1 MSSFR
6 RGFRVRNPLVL
17 VAAALVLAL
26 VLVGSE
32 SYFSTGAWTGVPMKY
47 WMRKASDDYTFVSWT
62 VGANMQHPPKTPAV
76 YLLGGSTAREAITSG
91 DSLAAEIERLGGPKT
106 AAWDLGST
114 NQNFAQSLAI
124 ADNLPNS
131 PAWILIGLNGG
142 RFTPDR
148 GANMKQVVG
157 RELLLKSAFLQ
168 KYVARQYGRYRYSR
182 SILPGIFSYIVS
194 YVEEHGTEPLKGS
207 VPTREYGQH
216 RYNLKHIHTVA
227 QKERMVKIWN
237 KRRYPMFKRNLAF
250 NLVML
255 EQLLIRCQE
264 RGLHPVLVEL
274 PNNRDLIGERFDYA
288 AAQYQKP
295 AQALAA
301 KYDVPYVDFNQELA
315 LKNADFHDLSHL
327 VEPGRVIW
335 QHRLAQELVQLM
347 GADGQGAGTPP

>member
-1 MSSFR
+1 MKGFGA
-6 RGFRVRNPLVL
+6 GFRSRSPLVLL
-17 VAAALVLAL
+17 VAAALLIAAL
-26 VLVGSE
+26 LGFDYLFTS
-32 SYFSTGAWTGVPMKY
+32 GAWTSVPMKY

-62 VGANMQHPPKTPAV
+62 VGANKQHPPKTPAV

-91 DSLAAEIERLGGPKT
+91 DSLAADIERRGGPKT
-106 AAWDLGST
+106 VAWDLGSI

-124 ADNLPNS
+124 ADNVPNS
-131 PAWILIGLNGG
+131 PAWILIGLNVG

-148 GANMKQVVG
+148 GANMEQVVG

-168 KYVARQYGRYRYSR
+168 QYVARQYGRYRYSR
-182 SILPGIFSYIVS
+182 TILPGIFSYFTS
-194 YVEEHGTEPLKGS
+194 YVDEHGAELLKGS

-227 QKERMVKIWN
+227 QKERMVAIWN
-237 KRRYPMFKRNLAF
+237 KRRYAVFKRNLAF
-250 NLVML
+250 NLAML

-274 PNNRDLIGERFDYA
+274 PNNRDLIGERLDYA

-295 AQALAA
+295 AHALAA
-301 KYDVPYVDFNQELA
+301 KYDVPYVDFNRELA
-315 LKNADFHDLSHL
+315 IPNADFHDLSHL

-335 QHRLAQELVQLM
+335 QDRLAEELVRLM
-347 GADGQGAGTPP
+347 GADGEGAGTPP

>member
-1 MSSFR
+1 VKGFGA
-6 RGFRVRNPLVL
+6 GFRSRSPLVLL
-17 VAAALVLAL
+17 VAAALLIAAL
-26 VLVGSE
+26 LGFDYLFTS
-32 SYFSTGAWTGVPMKY
+32 GAWTSVPMKY

-62 VGANMQHPPKTPAV
+62 VGANKQHPPKTPAV

-91 DSLAAEIERLGGPKT
+91 DSLAADIERRGGPKT
-106 AAWDLGST
+106 VAWDLGSI

-124 ADNLPNS
+124 ADNVPNS
-131 PAWILIGLNGG
+131 PAWILIGLNVG

-148 GANMKQVVG
+148 GANMEQVVG

-168 KYVARQYGRYRYSR
+168 QYVARQYGRYRYSR
-182 SILPGIFSYIVS
+182 TILPGIFSYFTS
-194 YVEEHGTEPLKGS
+194 YVDEHGAELLKGS

-227 QKERMVKIWN
+227 QKERMVAIWN
-237 KRRYPMFKRNLAF
+237 KRRYAVFKRNLAF
-250 NLVML
+250 NLAML

-274 PNNRDLIGERFDYA
+274 PNNRDLIGERLDYA

-295 AQALAA
+295 AHALAA
-301 KYDVPYVDFNQELA
+301 KYDVPYVDFNRELA
-315 LKNADFHDLSHL
+315 IPNADFHDLSHL

-335 QHRLAQELVQLM
+335 QDRLAEELVRLM
-347 GADGQGAGTPP
+347 GADGEGAGTPP

>member
-1 MSSFR
+1 MKGFGA
-6 RGFRVRNPLVL
+6 GFRSRSPLVLL
-17 VAAALVLAL
+17 VAAALLIPAL
-26 VLVGSE
+26 LGFEYLFTS
-32 SYFSTGAWTGVPMKY
+32 GAWTGVPMKY

-62 VGANMQHPPKTPAV
+62 VGANKQHPPQTPAV

-91 DSLAAEIERLGGPKT
+91 DSLAADIERRGGPKT
-106 AAWDLGST
+106 VAWDLGSI

-124 ADNLPNS
+124 ADNVPNS
-131 PAWILIGLNGG
+131 PAWILIGLNVG

-148 GANMKQVVG
+148 GASMKQVVG

-168 KYVARQYGRYRYSR
+168 RYVAHEYGRYKYSR
-182 SILPGIFSYIVS
+182 TILPGIFSYMVS
-194 YVEEHGTEPLKGS
+194 WVNEHRSELRRGS
-207 VPTREYGQH
+207 VPTREYGRH

-227 QKERMVKIWN
+227 QKERMVAIWN
-237 KRRYPMFKRNLAF
+237 KRRYAVFKRNLAF
-250 NLVML
+250 NLAML

-274 PNNRDLIGERFDYA
+274 PNNRDLIGERLDYA

-301 KYDVPYVDFNQELA
+301 RYDVPYVDFNRELA
-315 LKNADFHDLSHL
+315 IPNADFHDLSHL

-335 QHRLAQELVQLM
+335 QDRLAEELVRLM
-347 GADGQGAGTPP
+347 GADGEGAGTPP